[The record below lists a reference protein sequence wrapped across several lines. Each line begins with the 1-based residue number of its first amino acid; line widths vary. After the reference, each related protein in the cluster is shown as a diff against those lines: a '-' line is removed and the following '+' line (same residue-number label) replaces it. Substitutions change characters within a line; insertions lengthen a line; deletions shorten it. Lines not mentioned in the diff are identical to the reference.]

1 MDKRYFTPEI
11 MIESLEE
18 DVVLASGFGDNL
30 LDWNEFGAQGEDVL

>member
-1 MDKRYFTPEI
+1 MDKKYYAPEI
-11 MIESLEE
+11 IFESLEQ